1 MADEKKYYL
10 PEGLPTP
17 RAQRTGLDAE
27 FWAATKRHEL
37 VIQQCNSCKTFQWGP
52 EFLCHKCLSFDMGW
66 AKVSGRGR
74 LYSWVRCWN
83 PVHPALKEA
92 CPYIVA
98 VIELPDGGNVRMVGN
113 LLGDPMQNPPFD
125 VAVEAVFEDHPDAT
139 LVQWKVTP

>member
-17 RAQRTGLDAE
+17 RAQRTGLDNE

-37 VIQQCNSCKTFQWGP
+37 VVQRCNSCKTFQWGP
-52 EFLCHKCLSFDMGW
+52 EFICHECRSFDMGW
-66 AKVSGRGR
+66 HKVSGRGR

-92 CPYIVA
+92 CPY
-98 VIELPDGGNVRMVGN
+98 VRMVGN
-113 LLGDPMQNPPFD
+113 LLGDPKKNPPFD
-125 VAVEAVFEDHPDAT
+125 VAVEAVFEDHPEAT
-139 LVQWKVTP
+139 LVQWKVKA